1 MDLDRRE
8 FEVKIGYT
16 FRNRKFLDTCL
27 THSSYAR
34 EHEMG
39 NYRSNERLEFL
50 GDAYLDAV
58 AGLALYEKM
67 PHVREGVLSNT
78 RSLVVCED
86 SLAKVG
92 EKIEIGKF
100 IDLGVGEEKSG
111 GRVKKSIIADATE
124 ALIGAIFLDGGYDA
138 ASDFVLR
145 EFGEILRDAASG
157 KLVTDYK
164 TTLQEI
170 LQQDGKMH
178 KIVYR
183 IDKTEGPD
191 HDKVFF
197 VTLVLEGREMGSG
210 SGKTKK
216 EAEQKAARMTLE
228 KGYLD

>member
-1 MDLDRRE
+1 MNKRE
-8 FEVKIGYT
+8 FEAKIGYN
-16 FRNRKFLDTCL
+16 FNNRRLLETAL

-34 EHEMG
+34 EHDMG
-39 NYRSNERLEFL
+39 NYRSNERMEFL
-50 GDAYLDAV
+50 GDAFFDAIS
-58 AGLALYEKM
+58 GLALFEKM
-67 PHVREGVLSNT
+67 PHAREGVLSKT

-111 GRVKKSIIADATE
+111 GRTKKSIIADATE
-124 ALIGAIFLDGGYDA
+124 ALIGAIFLDGGYEA

-145 EFGEILRDAASG
+145 EFGQTLRDAADG
-157 KLVTDYK
+157 KLVSDYK

-191 HDKVFF
+191 HDKIFF
-197 VTLVLEGREMGSG
+197 VTLVLEGKEMGNG
-210 SGKTKK
+210 KGKTKK
-216 EAEQKAARMTLE
+216 EAEQNAARMTIE

>member
-1 MDLDRRE
+1 MNKRE
-8 FEVKIGYT
+8 FEAKIGYN
-16 FRNRKFLDTCL
+16 FNNRRLLETAL

-34 EHEMG
+34 EHDMG
-39 NYRSNERLEFL
+39 NYRSNERMEFL
-50 GDAYLDAV
+50 GDAFFDAIS
-58 AGLALYEKM
+58 GLALFERM
-67 PHVREGVLSNT
+67 PHAREGVLSKT

-100 IDLGVGEEKSG
+100 IDLGVGEERSG
-111 GRVKKSIIADATE
+111 GRTKKSIIADATE

-145 EFGEILRDAASG
+145 EFGQILRAAAEG
-157 KLVTDYK
+157 KLVSDYK

-170 LQQDGKMH
+170 LQQDGRMH

-197 VTLVLEGREMGSG
+197 VTLVLEGKEMGNG
-210 SGKTKK
+210 RGKTKK
-216 EAEQKAARMTLE
+216 EAEQNAARMTLE

>member
-1 MDLDRRE
+1 MNIRE
-8 FEVKIGYT
+8 FEAKIGYN
-16 FRNRKFLDTCL
+16 FNNRRLLETAL

-50 GDAYLDAV
+50 GDAFFDAIS
-58 AGLALYEKM
+58 GLALFEKM
-67 PHVREGVLSNT
+67 PHVREGVLSKT

-92 EKIEIGKF
+92 ERLEIGSYL
-100 IDLGVGEEKSG
+100 DLGVGEEKSG
-111 GRVKKSIIADATE
+111 GRKKKSIVADATE

-145 EFGEILRDAASG
+145 EFGQTIRDAADG
-157 KLVTDYK
+157 KLVSDYK
-164 TTLQEI
+164 TILQEI

-178 KIVYR
+178 NIVYR

-197 VTLVLEGREMGSG
+197 VTLVLEGKEMGSG
-210 SGKTKK
+210 QGRTKK
-216 EAEQKAARMTLE
+216 EAEQMAAKMTME

>member
-1 MDLDRRE
+1 MNKRE
-8 FEVKIGYT
+8 FEAKIGYN
-16 FRNRKFLDTCL
+16 FNNRRLLETAL

-34 EHEMG
+34 EHDMG
-39 NYRSNERLEFL
+39 NYKSNERMEFL
-50 GDAYLDAV
+50 GDAFLDAI
-58 AGLALYEKM
+58 AGLALFERM
-67 PHVREGVLSNT
+67 PHAREGVLSKT

-92 EKIEIGKF
+92 ENIEIGTF
-100 IDLGVGEEKSG
+100 IDLGVGEERSG
-111 GRVKKSIIADATE
+111 GRTKKSIIADATE

-145 EFGEILRDAASG
+145 ELGQILRAASEG
-157 KLVTDYK
+157 KLVSDYK

-170 LQQDGKMH
+170 LQQDGRMH

-197 VTLVLEGREMGSG
+197 VTLVLEGKEMGNG
-210 SGKTKK
+210 KGKTKK
-216 EAEQKAARMTLE
+216 EAEQNAARMTLE

>member
-1 MDLDRRE
+1 MNKRE
-8 FEVKIGYT
+8 FEAKIGYN
-16 FRNRKFLDTCL
+16 FNNRRLLETAL

-34 EHEMG
+34 EHDMG
-39 NYRSNERLEFL
+39 NYRSNERMEFL
-50 GDAYLDAV
+50 GDAFFDAIS
-58 AGLALYEKM
+58 GLALFEKM
-67 PHVREGVLSNT
+67 PHAREGVLSKT

-111 GRVKKSIIADATE
+111 GRTKKSIIADATE
-124 ALIGAIFLDGGYDA
+124 ALIGAIFLDGGYEA

-145 EFGEILRDAASG
+145 EFGETLRDAADG
-157 KLVTDYK
+157 KLVSDYK

-191 HDKVFF
+191 HDKIFF
-197 VTLVLEGREMGSG
+197 VTLVLEGKEMGNG
-210 SGKTKK
+210 KGKTKK
-216 EAEQKAARMTLE
+216 EAEQNAARMTIE

>member
-1 MDLDRRE
+1 MNKRE
-8 FEVKIGYT
+8 FEAKIGYN
-16 FRNRKFLDTCL
+16 FNNRRLLETAL

-34 EHEMG
+34 EHDMG
-39 NYRSNERLEFL
+39 NYRSNERMEFL
-50 GDAYLDAV
+50 GDAFFDAIS
-58 AGLALYEKM
+58 GLALFEKM
-67 PHVREGVLSNT
+67 PHAREGVLSKT

-111 GRVKKSIIADATE
+111 GRTKKSIIADATE
-124 ALIGAIFLDGGYDA
+124 ALIGAIFLDGGYEA

-145 EFGEILRDAASG
+145 EFGQTLRDAAEG
-157 KLVTDYK
+157 KLVSDYK

-191 HDKVFF
+191 HDKIFF
-197 VTLVLEGREMGSG
+197 VTLVLEGKEMGNG
-210 SGKTKK
+210 KGKTKK
-216 EAEQKAARMTLE
+216 EAEQNAARMTIE

>member
-1 MDLDRRE
+1 MNKRE
-8 FEVKIGYT
+8 FEAKIGYN
-16 FRNRKFLDTCL
+16 FNNRKLLETAL

-34 EHEMG
+34 EHDMG
-39 NYRSNERLEFL
+39 NYRSNERMEFL
-50 GDAYLDAV
+50 GDAFFDAIS
-58 AGLALYEKM
+58 GLALFEKM
-67 PHVREGVLSNT
+67 PHAREGVLSKT

-111 GRVKKSIIADATE
+111 GRTKKSIIADATE
-124 ALIGAIFLDGGYDA
+124 ALIGAIFLDGGYEA

-145 EFGEILRDAASG
+145 EFGQTLRDAADG
-157 KLVTDYK
+157 KLVSDYK

-191 HDKVFF
+191 HDKIFF
-197 VTLVLEGREMGSG
+197 VTLVLEGKEMGNG
-210 SGKTKK
+210 KGKTKK
-216 EAEQKAARMTLE
+216 EAEQNAARMTIE

>member
-1 MDLDRRE
+1 MNIRE
-8 FEVKIGYT
+8 FEAKIGYN
-16 FRNRKFLDTCL
+16 FNNRRLLETAL
-27 THSSYAR
+27 THSSFAR
-34 EHEMG
+34 EHDMG
-39 NYRSNERLEFL
+39 NYRSNERMEFL
-50 GDAYLDAV
+50 GDAFFDAIS
-58 AGLALYEKM
+58 GLALFEKM
-67 PHVREGVLSNT
+67 PHAREGVLSKT

-86 SLAKVG
+86 SLAQVG
-92 EKIEIGKF
+92 EKIEIGKY

-111 GRVKKSIIADATE
+111 GRKKKSIVADATE

-145 EFGEILRDAASG
+145 EFGQILRDAADG
-157 KLVTDYK
+157 KLVSDYK

-170 LQQDGKMH
+170 LQQDGRMH

-183 IDKTEGPD
+183 IDRTEGPD
-191 HDKVFF
+191 HDKVFY

-216 EAEQKAARMTLE
+216 EAEQHAAKMTLE

>member
-1 MDLDRRE
+1 MNKRE
-8 FEVKIGYT
+8 FEAKIGYN
-16 FRNRKFLDTCL
+16 FNNRRLLETAL

-34 EHEMG
+34 EHDMG
-39 NYRSNERLEFL
+39 NYRSNERMEFL
-50 GDAYLDAV
+50 GDAFFDAIS
-58 AGLALYEKM
+58 GLALFEKM
-67 PHVREGVLSNT
+67 PHAREGVLSKT

-111 GRVKKSIIADATE
+111 GRTKKSIIADATE
-124 ALIGAIFLDGGYDA
+124 ALIGAIFLDGGYEA

-145 EFGEILRDAASG
+145 EFGETLRDAAEG
-157 KLVTDYK
+157 KLVSDYK

-191 HDKVFF
+191 HDKIFF
-197 VTLVLEGREMGSG
+197 VTLVLEGKEMGNG
-210 SGKTKK
+210 KGKTKK
-216 EAEQKAARMTLE
+216 EAEQNAARMTIE

>member
-1 MDLDRRE
+1 MNKRE
-8 FEVKIGYT
+8 FEAKIGYN
-16 FRNRKFLDTCL
+16 FNNRRLLETAL

-34 EHEMG
+34 EHDMG
-39 NYRSNERLEFL
+39 NYRSNERMEFL
-50 GDAYLDAV
+50 GDAFFDAIS
-58 AGLALYEKM
+58 GLALFEKM
-67 PHVREGVLSNT
+67 PHAREGVLSKT

-100 IDLGVGEEKSG
+100 IDFGVGEEKSG
-111 GRVKKSIIADATE
+111 GRTKKSIIADATE
-124 ALIGAIFLDGGYDA
+124 ALIGAIFLDGGYEA

-145 EFGEILRDAASG
+145 EFGQTLRDAAEG
-157 KLVTDYK
+157 KLVSDYK

-191 HDKVFF
+191 HDKIFF
-197 VTLVLEGREMGSG
+197 VTLVLEGKEMGNG
-210 SGKTKK
+210 KGKTKK
-216 EAEQKAARMTLE
+216 EAEQNAARMTIE

>member
-1 MDLDRRE
+1 MNKRE
-8 FEVKIGYT
+8 FEAKIGYN
-16 FRNRKFLDTCL
+16 FNNRRLLETAL

-34 EHEMG
+34 EHDMG
-39 NYRSNERLEFL
+39 NYRSNERMEFL
-50 GDAYLDAV
+50 GDAFFDAI
-58 AGLALYEKM
+58 AGLALFEKM
-67 PHVREGVLSNT
+67 PHAREGVLSKT

-111 GRVKKSIIADATE
+111 GRTKKSIIADATE

-145 EFGEILRDAASG
+145 EFGQTIRDAADG
-157 KLVTDYK
+157 KLVSDYK
-164 TTLQEI
+164 TILQEI

-178 KIVYR
+178 NIVYR

-197 VTLVLEGREMGSG
+197 VTLVLEGKEMGSG
-210 SGKTKK
+210 QGRTKK
-216 EAEQKAARMTLE
+216 EAEQMAAKMTME

>member
-1 MDLDRRE
+1 MNIAE
-8 FEVKIGYT
+8 FETKIGYR
-16 FRNRKFLDTCL
+16 FNNRRLLVTAL

-34 EHEMG
+34 EHDMG
-39 NYRSNERLEFL
+39 NYKCNERLEFL
-50 GDAYLDAV
+50 GDAYFDAI

-67 PHVREGVLSNT
+67 PHAREGVLSKT

-92 EKIEIGKF
+92 EKIEIGRYV
-100 IDLGVGEEKSG
+100 DLGVGEEKSG
-111 GRVKKSIIADATE
+111 GRTKKSIIADATE

-145 EFGEILRDAASG
+145 EFGQILRDAAAG
-157 KLVTDYK
+157 KLVSDYK

-170 LQQDGKMH
+170 LQQDGRMH

-183 IDKTEGPD
+183 IDRTEGPD

-197 VTLVLEGREMGSG
+197 VTLVLEGKEMGSG

>member
-1 MDLDRRE
+1 MNKRE
-8 FEVKIGYT
+8 FEAKIGYN
-16 FRNRKFLDTCL
+16 FNNRRLLETAL

-34 EHEMG
+34 EHDMG
-39 NYRSNERLEFL
+39 NYKSNERMEFL
-50 GDAYLDAV
+50 GDAFLDAI
-58 AGLALYEKM
+58 AGLALFERM
-67 PHVREGVLSNT
+67 PHAREGVLSKT

-92 EKIEIGKF
+92 ENIEIGTF
-100 IDLGVGEEKSG
+100 IDLGVGEERSG
-111 GRVKKSIIADATE
+111 GRTKKSIIADATE

-145 EFGEILRDAASG
+145 EFGQILRAASEG
-157 KLVTDYK
+157 KLVSDYK

-170 LQQDGKMH
+170 LQQDGRMH

-197 VTLVLEGREMGSG
+197 VTLVLEGKEMGNG
-210 SGKTKK
+210 KGKTKK
-216 EAEQKAARMTLE
+216 EAEQNAARMTLE

>member
-1 MDLDRRE
+1 MNKRE
-8 FEVKIGYT
+8 FEAKIGYN
-16 FRNRKFLDTCL
+16 FNNRRLLDTAL

-34 EHEMG
+34 EHDMG
-39 NYRSNERLEFL
+39 NYKSNERMEFL
-50 GDAYLDAV
+50 GDAFFDAIS
-58 AGLALYEKM
+58 GLALFERM
-67 PHVREGVLSNT
+67 PHAREGVLSKT

-86 SLAKVG
+86 SLAQVG

-100 IDLGVGEEKSG
+100 IDLGVGEERSG
-111 GRVKKSIIADATE
+111 GRTKKSIIADATE

-145 EFGEILRDAASG
+145 EFGQALRAASEG
-157 KLVTDYK
+157 KLVSDYK

-191 HDKVFF
+191 HDKVFY
-197 VTLVLEGREMGSG
+197 VTLVLEGKEMGNG
-210 SGKTKK
+210 KGKTKK
-216 EAEQKAARMTLE
+216 EAEQNAARMTLE

>member
-1 MDLDRRE
+1 MNKRE
-8 FEVKIGYT
+8 FEAKIGYN
-16 FRNRKFLDTCL
+16 FNNRRLLETAL

-34 EHEMG
+34 EHDMG
-39 NYRSNERLEFL
+39 NYRSNERMEFL
-50 GDAYLDAV
+50 GDAFFDAIS
-58 AGLALYEKM
+58 GLALFEKM
-67 PHVREGVLSNT
+67 PHAREGVLSKT

-92 EKIEIGKF
+92 EKIESGKF

-111 GRVKKSIIADATE
+111 GRTKKSIIADATE
-124 ALIGAIFLDGGYDA
+124 ALIGAIFLDGGYEA

-145 EFGEILRDAASG
+145 EFGQTLRDAADG
-157 KLVTDYK
+157 KLVSDYK

-191 HDKVFF
+191 HDKIFF
-197 VTLVLEGREMGSG
+197 VTLVLEGKEMGNG
-210 SGKTKK
+210 KGKTKK
-216 EAEQKAARMTLE
+216 EAEQNAARMTIE

>member
-1 MDLDRRE
+1 MNKRE
-8 FEVKIGYT
+8 FEAKIGYN
-16 FRNRKFLDTCL
+16 FNNRRLLETAL

-34 EHEMG
+34 EHDMG
-39 NYRSNERLEFL
+39 NYKSNERMEFL
-50 GDAYLDAV
+50 GDAFLDAI
-58 AGLALYEKM
+58 AGLALFERM
-67 PHVREGVLSNT
+67 PHAREGVLSKT

-92 EKIEIGKF
+92 ENIEIGDF
-100 IDLGVGEEKSG
+100 IDLGVGEERSG
-111 GRVKKSIIADATE
+111 GRTKKSIIADATE

-145 EFGEILRDAASG
+145 EFGQILRAASEG
-157 KLVTDYK
+157 KLVSDYK

-170 LQQDGKMH
+170 LQQDGRMH

-197 VTLVLEGREMGSG
+197 VTLVLEGKEMGNG
-210 SGKTKK
+210 KGKTKK
-216 EAEQKAARMTLE
+216 EAEQNAARMTLE

>member
-1 MDLDRRE
+1 MNKRE
-8 FEVKIGYT
+8 FEAKIGYN
-16 FRNRKFLDTCL
+16 FNNRRLLETAL

-34 EHEMG
+34 EHDMG
-39 NYRSNERLEFL
+39 NYRSNERMEFL
-50 GDAYLDAV
+50 GDAFFDAIS
-58 AGLALYEKM
+58 GLALFEKM
-67 PHVREGVLSNT
+67 PHAREGVLSKT

-111 GRVKKSIIADATE
+111 GRTKKSIIADATG
-124 ALIGAIFLDGGYDA
+124 ALIGAIFLDGGYEA

-145 EFGEILRDAASG
+145 EFGETLRDAADG
-157 KLVTDYK
+157 KLVSDYK

-191 HDKVFF
+191 HDKIFF
-197 VTLVLEGREMGSG
+197 VTLVLEGKEMGNG
-210 SGKTKK
+210 KGKTKK
-216 EAEQKAARMTLE
+216 EAEQNAARMTIE

>member
-1 MDLDRRE
+1 MNKRE
-8 FEVKIGYT
+8 FEAKIGYN
-16 FRNRKFLDTCL
+16 FRSRRLLETAL
-27 THSSYAR
+27 THSSYTK
-34 EHEMG
+34 EHDME
-39 NYRSNERLEFL
+39 NYRCNERLEFL
-50 GDAYLDAV
+50 GDAYLDAI
-58 AGLALYEKM
+58 AGLALFEKM
-67 PHVREGVLSNT
+67 PHVREGVLSKT

-92 EKIEIGKF
+92 ENIEIGQF

-111 GRVKKSIIADATE
+111 GRKKKSIIADATE

-145 EFGEILRDAASG
+145 EFGPILRDAAAG
-157 KLVTDYK
+157 KLVSDYK

-197 VTLVLEGREMGSG
+197 VTLVLEGTEMGSG
-210 SGKTKK
+210 KGKTKK
-216 EAEQKAARMTLE
+216 EAEQNAAKMTLE

>member
-1 MDLDRRE
+1 MNKRE
-8 FEVKIGYT
+8 FEAKIGYN
-16 FRNRKFLDTCL
+16 FNNRRLLETAL

-34 EHEMG
+34 EHDMG
-39 NYRSNERLEFL
+39 NYKSNERMEFL
-50 GDAYLDAV
+50 GDAFLDAI
-58 AGLALYEKM
+58 AGLALFERM
-67 PHVREGVLSNT
+67 PHAREGVLSKT

-92 EKIEIGKF
+92 ENIEIGNF
-100 IDLGVGEEKSG
+100 IDLGVGEERSG
-111 GRVKKSIIADATE
+111 GRTKKSIIADATE

-145 EFGEILRDAASG
+145 EFGQILRAASEG
-157 KLVTDYK
+157 KLVSDYK

-170 LQQDGKMH
+170 LQQDGRMH

-197 VTLVLEGREMGSG
+197 VTLVLEGKEMGNG
-210 SGKTKK
+210 KGKTKK
-216 EAEQKAARMTLE
+216 EAEQNAARMTLE